1 MSRRGLPTH
10 IPFAVPERLDE
21 RLPDVLAV
29 VYLIFNEG
37 YLPGSGPA
45 LRTDLSETAVRLARL
60 LHALLPDELEVTGLL
75 ALLVLT
81 DARREARVD
90 EAGELVTLD
99 RQARA
104 AWDPALL
111 GEGHALVRA
120 CVRANRPGPHQL
132 QAAINAVHTSAHRFS
147 DSDWHS

>member
-1 MSRRGLPTH
+1 
-10 IPFAVPERLDE
+10 
-21 RLPDVLAV
+21 
-29 VYLIFNEG
+29 
-37 YLPGSGPA
+37 

-111 GEGHALVRA
+111 GEGHALVRT
-120 CVRANRPGPHQL
+120 CVRANRSGPHQL
-132 QAAINAVHTSAHRFS
+132 QAVINAVHTSAHRFS
-147 DSDWHS
+147 DTDWHS